1 LFDAI
6 RKVIILTSRLSF
18 EFGGSGWRQYK
29 HNVNNIK
36 NLLRRIQRRKRSTS
50 KNPEKKRIREE
61 LILQYYQAYLELVG
75 TFFLRAE
82 GTIREIQEQSSAYY
96 YDIMEIKRYLVFAKK
111 LMDQVDRRVI
121 LDEVIKH
128 EEKIFSVF
136 EEHTEWISKG
146 KAGVPVEL
154 GLRVC
159 IMEDQYQFIL
169 HHRVME
175 KETDD
180 KIAITMVEEAMRRFP
195 DFKSCSFDKG
205 FWTPFNQERLEEILE
220 RVVLPKKGRLS
231 VEDRKRQED
240 EYFVRERKQHSAVES
255 GINALNHHG
264 LDKCPDHGIY
274 GFKRYVALAIVG
286 SNLHRLG
293 GILLEK
299 EKKALKRRVK
309 LRLAA

>member
-1 LFDAI
+1 
-6 RKVIILTSRLSF
+6 
-18 EFGGSGWRQYK
+18 
-29 HNVNNIK
+29 
-36 NLLRRIQRRKRSTS
+36 
-50 KNPEKKRIREE
+50 
-61 LILQYYQAYLELVG
+61 
-75 TFFLRAE
+75 
-82 GTIREIQEQSSAYY
+82 
-96 YDIMEIKRYLVFAKK
+96 
-111 LMDQVDRRVI
+111 MDQVDRRVI

-169 HHRVME
+169 YHRVME

-180 KIAITMVEEAMRRFP
+180 KIAIAMVEEARKRFP

-205 FWTPFNQERLEEILE
+205 FWTPANQKRLQEILE
-220 RVVLPKKGRLS
+220 RVILPKKGRLS
-231 VEDRKRQED
+231 VEDKERQED
-240 EYFVRERKQHSAVES
+240 EYFIQERKQHSAIES
-255 GINALNHHG
+255 AINALDHHG
-264 LDKCPDHGIY
+264 LDRCPDHGIY

-286 SNLHRLG
+286 RNIQRLG
-293 GILLEK
+293 GIILEK
-299 EKKALKRRVK
+299 EKKALKRRQK